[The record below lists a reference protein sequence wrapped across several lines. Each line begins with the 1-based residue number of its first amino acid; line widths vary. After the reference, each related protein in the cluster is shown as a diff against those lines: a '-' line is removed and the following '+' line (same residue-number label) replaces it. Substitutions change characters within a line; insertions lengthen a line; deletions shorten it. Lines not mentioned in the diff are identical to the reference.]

1 MMPEKMSSGDE
12 GPGGEGLLAD
22 EGWAR
27 RWNRRAAGLLAHIA
41 AAALAALAV
50 MTFCDVIA
58 RYFFNKPFIFSVE
71 ITEFAMGLIVY
82 LGIGLT
88 THENGH
94 VTVDIVTLRV
104 GERARAVLET
114 ATGLLALGF
123 LGLMVWQIWLRAG
136 SLYAKGDYTPVFAI
150 PLWPVAFAMSGAA
163 LLLLTGLLVH
173 TLAAFARSLQ
183 R

>member
-1 MMPEKMSSGDE
+1 MTPGTMSSGSE
-12 GPGGEGLLAD
+12 GQLAD

-27 RWNRRAAGLLAHIA
+27 RWNRRAASLLAHLA
-41 AAALAALAV
+41 AAVLAALAV
-50 MTFCDVIA
+50 MTFCDVVA

-71 ITEFAMGLIVY
+71 ITEFAMGLIVF

-88 THENGH
+88 THEKGH
-94 VTVDIVTLRV
+94 VTVDIVTMRV
-104 GERARAVLET
+104 GERARAALE
-114 ATGLLALGF
+114 AVTGLLALGF

-136 SLYAKGDYTPVFAI
+136 SLFAKGDYTPVFAI

-163 LLLLTGLLVH
+163 LLLLTGLAVH
-173 TLAAFARSLQ
+173 ALAALARALH